1 MICVNDNL
9 IEDSV
14 PSSLAIELIRREL
27 QRRETQNKGY
37 VLDGFPRSFA
47 EAAGL
52 FSKRK
57 RETNEEEIFG
67 ELISQKTKQ
76 LKHHYARKKRLFFQR
91 KAEALEN
98 SQINGENTDNSNDL
112 DRKGRSLNRN
122 SSRTGN
128 TSRSN
133 DTGKSQG
140 QENVNPN
147 GREGGLGTEGE
158 QEWGVLL
165 EEGVLKKAAKVEW
178 AEDEEE
184 ESGGE
189 GMEENEDLE
198 EETGERKLFVDEE
211 VEVETLR
218 QELEAEYD
226 EEEAHKRMYSFQNS
240 G

>member
-1 MICVNDNL
+1 MRDDL

-14 PSSLAIELIRREL
+14 PSNLAIELIRREL

-57 RETNEEEIFG
+57 RETNEEEIFA

-76 LKHHYARKKRLFFQR
+76 LKHHYARKKRQFFQR

-98 SQINGENTDNSNDL
+98 SQINGENTDHSNDL

-122 SSRTGN
+122 SSRAGN
-128 TSRSN
+128 TSGSN
-133 DTGKSQG
+133 NMGNNQG
-140 QENVNPN
+140 QEKGKPN
-147 GREGGLGTEGE
+147 GQEEGMGTEGE
-158 QEWGVLL
+158 REWGVLL

-178 AEDEEE
+178 GEDEEE
-184 ESGGE
+184 ESGDE
-189 GMEENEDLE
+189 GIEENEDE
-198 EETGERKLFVDEE
+198 EEEIGEKKLFVDEE
-211 VEVETLR
+211 VDVETLR